1 MELRALMYFEAV
13 ARRGSFT
20 HAAAELLVAQPA
32 VSAQIRKLERELGLS
47 LLERTTR
54 TVALTP
60 AGEVALP
67 QVRDLLRSVQKLQ
80 ADLTGMTGVE
90 PREVRLGVATALGTV
105 DVAAA
110 LAAFH
115 RDYASV
121 RLVVRTAY
129 MPDLID
135 EVSGGLL
142 DLAVGPLRTALPP
155 RLAATTI
162 AEESLVLI
170 ADTGSDITDSLESLE
185 QVRHRPFVSLPPGS
199 GLYAILHAA
208 GQSAGFEPRLQVE
221 APDPRTLRA
230 YVASGLGLGLIAR
243 SDATGPG
250 PEVRIVQLRSL
261 PPHPPIAAVRP
272 AAQPLSGPIRAL
284 LRALTPQEDQ
294 P

>member
-1 MELRALMYFEAV
+1 MELRGLTYFEAV
-13 ARRGSFT
+13 ARRGNFT

-32 VSAQIRKLERELGLS
+32 VSAQIRNLEREIGLP

-54 TVALTP
+54 TVSLTP

-67 QVRDLLRSVQKLQ
+67 QVRALLRSVQNLQ
-80 ADLTGMTGVE
+80 ADLAAMAGVTL
-90 PREVRLGVATALGTV
+90 REVRLGVATALGTV
-105 DVAAA
+105 DVPAA
-110 LAAFH
+110 LAAFR
-115 RDYASV
+115 RDYPSV

-135 EVSGGLL
+135 EVSGGRL
-142 DLAVGPLRTALPP
+142 DLAIGPLRTQLPP

-162 AEESLVLI
+162 AEESLVLVS
-170 ADTGSDITDSLESLE
+170 DTGSDLTGPLDSLE
-185 QVRHRPFVSLPPGS
+185 QVRDRPFVCLPPGS
-199 GLYAILHAA
+199 GLYAILQAA
-208 GQSAGFEPRLQVE
+208 GRTAGFEPRLQVE

-250 PEVRIVQLRSL
+250 PTVHLVEVRSL

-272 AAQPLSGPIRAL
+272 TAQPLSGPVRAL
-284 LRALTPQEDQ
+284 LEALTPQEGQ